1 MAAMTRAEI
10 VAAVADGRKLYGADL
25 SGANLSGADLYGAD
39 LSGANLYG
47 ADLSGANLSRAYL
60 SGADLY
66 HANLYRANSIVSVSG
81 VGSERRTVY
90 AWHGP
95 DGWVVRAGCW
105 AGTTA
110 QLRERVAARPW
121 ENVSDAD
128 FARWRDQYVAVC
140 DLIDATAAEV
150 TS

>member
-39 LSGANLYG
+39 LSGADLSGVDLYG
-47 ADLSGANLSRAYL
+47 ANLSGANLSGANLSGAYL
-60 SGADLY
+60 SGA
-66 HANLYRANSIVSVSG
+66 NGIVSVSG
-81 VGSERRTVY
+81 VGSHRRTVY

-95 DGWVVRAGCW
+95 DGWMVSAGCW
-105 AGTTA
+105 TGTRA

-121 ENVSDAD
+121 KDASDAD
-128 FARWRDQYVAVC
+128 FARWRDQYVAAC

-150 TS
+150 TP